1 MLKMSWR
8 PDGTGNNRPS
18 GAAQLPAETRDLVAP
33 VIETSGLTKIY
44 SLDFLDVE
52 HGRLKLRLRRR
63 RRQRVALM
71 DLDLSVDEGEIFGL
85 LGPNGAGKTTT
96 LKLLMGIIFPTR
108 GSARIL
114 GRRLGDKTAKAQIGF
129 LPENPYFYDYL
140 TGREFLKYYGQL
152 YGIARRERVRRADA
166 LLERVGLRDA
176 ADLPLKG
183 YSKGMLQRIGLA
195 QALLNDP
202 RVVFLDE
209 PQSGLD
215 PLGRKEI
222 RDIILQLREEG
233 KTVFFSSHI
242 LADAELVCDRVGI
255 LYEGELKDIGHLRDL
270 LSARIKEYEI
280 VARGVPPDTI
290 EQWRERA
297 LRVLVQED
305 EAMMIVRAEQEARE
319 ILASLGGL
327 GATLVSFN
335 PRRETLEEYFI
346 EQVKGER
353 NG

>member
-1 MLKMSWR
+1 M
-8 PDGTGNNRPS
+8 
-18 GAAQLPAETRDLVAP
+18 AAVVETF
-33 VIETSGLTKIY
+33 GLTKIY
-44 SLDFLDVE
+44 TLDFLDVE
-52 HGRLKLRLRRR
+52 HGRLKLRLGRTRRK
-63 RRQRVALM
+63 RVALK
-71 DLDLSVDEGEIFGL
+71 DLSLAVEQGEIFGL

-96 LKLLMGIIFPTR
+96 LKILMGIIFPTR

-114 GRRLGDKTAKAQIGF
+114 GRPLGDKWAKARLGF

-152 YGIARRERVRRADA
+152 YGIARQERARRAEA

-176 ADLPLKG
+176 ATLPLKG

-202 RVVFLDE
+202 QIVILDE

-222 RDIILQLREEG
+222 RDLILQLREEG

-242 LADAELVCDRVGI
+242 LSDAEIVCDRVAI
-255 LYEGELKDIGHLRDL
+255 LYGGELRNLGRLSDL
-270 LSARIKEYEI
+270 LSARIREYEI
-280 VARGVPPDTI
+280 VARGVPQATLD
-290 EQWRERA
+290 QWQPRLDR
-297 LRVLVQED
+297 LVVQQE
-305 EAMMIVRAEQEARE
+305 ETMMIVREESDARE
-319 ILASLGGL
+319 ILSQLNRL
-327 GATLVSFN
+327 GAALVSFN

-346 EQVKGER
+346 AQVRGGA

>member
-1 MLKMSWR
+1 M
-8 PDGTGNNRPS
+8 
-18 GAAQLPAETRDLVAP
+18 AAVVETF
-33 VIETSGLTKIY
+33 GLTKIY
-44 SLDFLDVE
+44 TLDFLDVE
-52 HGRLKLRLRRR
+52 HGRLKLRLGRTRRK
-63 RRQRVALM
+63 RVALK
-71 DLDLSVDEGEIFGL
+71 DLSLAVEQGEIFGL

-96 LKLLMGIIFPTR
+96 LKILMGIIFPTR
-108 GSARIL
+108 GSAKIL
-114 GRRLGDKTAKAQIGF
+114 GRPLGDKWAKARLGF

-152 YGIARRERVRRADA
+152 YGIARQERARRAEA

-176 ADLPLKG
+176 ATLPLKG

-202 RVVFLDE
+202 QIVILDE

-222 RDIILQLREEG
+222 RDLILQLREEG

-242 LADAELVCDRVGI
+242 LSDAEIVCDRVAI
-255 LYEGELKDIGHLRDL
+255 LYGGELRNLGRLSDL
-270 LSARIKEYEI
+270 LSARIREYEI
-280 VARGVPPDTI
+280 VARGVPQATLD
-290 EQWRERA
+290 QWQPRLDR
-297 LRVLVQED
+297 LVVQQE
-305 EAMMIVRAEQEARE
+305 ETMMIVREESDARE
-319 ILASLGGL
+319 ILSQLNRL
-327 GATLVSFN
+327 GAALVSFN

-346 EQVKGER
+346 AQVRGGA